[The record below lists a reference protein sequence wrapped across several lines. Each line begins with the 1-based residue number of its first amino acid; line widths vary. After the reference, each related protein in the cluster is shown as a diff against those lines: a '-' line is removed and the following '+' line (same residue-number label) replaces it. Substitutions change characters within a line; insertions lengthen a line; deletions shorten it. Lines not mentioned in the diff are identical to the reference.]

1 MSLLEIMRA
10 LLLRSACTQCC
21 CLGAT
26 FGELPNAT
34 HTPSSANMLCV
45 CGHEY
50 WKHALLKAEV
60 VRCMVENQLAFRG
73 GRLDTGCGGFYP
85 RDTVVAIAG
94 TMACICGSR
103 YCDHELSVRETP
115 PTSRTGQTVSVM
127 NQPPIPSP
135 LSAVFSAARFPRFPP
150 PAASNLS
157 TGQERQR
164 QAGRIE
170 YKADPE
176 YLPSQA
182 TQSQARSPTKQPQV
196 DPALQCAIIPFR
208 ATPTSLKSNTH
219 PPGLFKFD
227 DEDCHHLV
235 RELASYNLIFDLD
248 ESGIE
253 SEDGEVWETLDMQ
266 IKTLLELHQ
275 IEMLSCEFEND
286 AYLSLAWKFC
296 VPGRSNKYKAE
307 TPLQYKCNIA
317 YVRRIAQPHPLSRGT
332 SVFFIGMGSTGDSR
346 GAYYVLEVPRND
358 SLKAC
363 VMEDGQLSQQPHP
376 CWPWRVVSKL
386 PWIQLPEDTSRTC
399 IAQCTNDGDESQ
411 PRQRTN
417 AHRDRNR
424 SAQRLPVASSSRA
437 VNTQRSA
444 PFAGEGPRG
453 QVPEAAQVQPPTAQA
468 TERPP
473 TPPPVEHLKNQDA
486 PVIDRLTSAEVDSW
500 RRDIQTHPRV
510 GNTGVYIRAP
520 DSETL
525 AQTLIALLQLQASDK
540 QSTAGFEPAQGVV
553 VRVPDITSLMN
564 AFPLFQIQGNQSEGS
579 TGIGPV
585 REVYDTALSLRIRDE
600 KRWSP
605 STTGGY
611 HTVNLCS
618 NPAMEDK
625 SLALEYKVDGMLFA
639 LYLITVGVGPDPI
652 SPFVLYAAC
661 VDDVESMELPKD
673 YALGMV
679 PDDSTAKAVDEIF
692 EFNPTDTVSIGDL
705 MNSRLASLVMD
716 HILLGANW
724 VLKARGESQHRMLQA
739 QMLTKI
745 LIGHHNPWTHPHF
758 KAFCEGFSCGPSFG
772 KLLKM
777 PTDEWDADLS
787 YARRLLAAV
796 YNRRIDDAGAIVN
809 QISWVGTNPA
819 DPVNHH
825 FYQLFV
831 MRANHWLSGVGHPRE
846 LVGEYIN
853 QATYEQDR
861 WDRGLR
867 ARLLY
872 KAITGSSLIV
882 GNATIQLA
890 YLPDFRGD
898 TLFEAKVCFTT
909 LKVTINSFV
918 RDKLLLQPG
927 NMASNGGMSRFDRW
941 WHVQLLSLATGFNS
955 I

>member
-1 MSLLEIMRA
+1 M
-10 LLLRSACTQCC
+10 
-21 CLGAT
+21 
-26 FGELPNAT
+26 
-34 HTPSSANMLCV
+34 
-45 CGHEY
+45 
-50 WKHALLKAEV
+50 
-60 VRCMVENQLAFRG
+60 
-73 GRLDTGCGGFYP
+73 
-85 RDTVVAIAG
+85 
-94 TMACICGSR
+94 
-103 YCDHELSVRETP
+103 
-115 PTSRTGQTVSVM
+115 
-127 NQPPIPSP
+127 
-135 LSAVFSAARFPRFPP
+135 
-150 PAASNLS
+150 
-157 TGQERQR
+157 
-164 QAGRIE
+164 
-170 YKADPE
+170 
-176 YLPSQA
+176 
-182 TQSQARSPTKQPQV
+182 KQPQV
-196 DPALQCAIIPFR
+196 DPALQCAFR

-227 DEDCHHLV
+227 DEDCRHLV
-235 RELASYNLIFDLD
+235 RELASYNLIFNLD

-275 IEMLSCEFEND
+275 IEMLSC
-286 AYLSLAWKFC
+286 
-296 VPGRSNKYKAE
+296 
-307 TPLQYKCNIA
+307 
-317 YVRRIAQPHPLSRGT
+317 
-332 SVFFIGMGSTGDSR
+332 MGSTGDSR

-411 PRQRTN
+411 PRQRMN

-473 TPPPVEHLKNQDA
+473 MPPPVEHLKNQDA

-520 DSETL
+520 DLETL

-564 AFPLFQIQGNQSEGS
+564 TFPLFQIQGNQSEGS

-600 KRWSP
+600 KWWSP

-611 HTVNLCS
+611 HTINLCS

-716 HILLGANW
+716 HIFLG
-724 VLKARGESQHRMLQA
+724 A
-739 QMLTKI
+739 QMLMKI
-745 LIGHHNPWTHPHF
+745 LVGHHNPWTHPHF

-796 YNRRIDDAGAIVN
+796 YNQRIDDAGAIVN

-831 MRANHWLSGVGHPRE
+831 MRANHWLSGVSHPRE
-846 LVGEYIN
+846 LVGE
-853 QATYEQDR
+853 
-861 WDRGLR
+861 
-867 ARLLY
+867 LLY

-898 TLFEAKVCFTT
+898 TLFEAKVCFTM

-941 WHVQLLSLATGFNS
+941 WHMQLLSLATGFNS

>member
-1 MSLLEIMRA
+1 
-10 LLLRSACTQCC
+10 
-21 CLGAT
+21 
-26 FGELPNAT
+26 
-34 HTPSSANMLCV
+34 
-45 CGHEY
+45 
-50 WKHALLKAEV
+50 
-60 VRCMVENQLAFRG
+60 
-73 GRLDTGCGGFYP
+73 
-85 RDTVVAIAG
+85 
-94 TMACICGSR
+94 
-103 YCDHELSVRETP
+103 
-115 PTSRTGQTVSVM
+115 
-127 NQPPIPSP
+127 
-135 LSAVFSAARFPRFPP
+135 
-150 PAASNLS
+150 
-157 TGQERQR
+157 
-164 QAGRIE
+164 
-170 YKADPE
+170 
-176 YLPSQA
+176 
-182 TQSQARSPTKQPQV
+182 
-196 DPALQCAIIPFR
+196 
-208 ATPTSLKSNTH
+208 
-219 PPGLFKFD
+219 
-227 DEDCHHLV
+227 
-235 RELASYNLIFDLD
+235 
-248 ESGIE
+248 
-253 SEDGEVWETLDMQ
+253 
-266 IKTLLELHQ
+266 
-275 IEMLSCEFEND
+275 
-286 AYLSLAWKFC
+286 
-296 VPGRSNKYKAE
+296 
-307 TPLQYKCNIA
+307 
-317 YVRRIAQPHPLSRGT
+317 
-332 SVFFIGMGSTGDSR
+332 
-346 GAYYVLEVPRND
+346 
-358 SLKAC
+358 
-363 VMEDGQLSQQPHP
+363 
-376 CWPWRVVSKL
+376 
-386 PWIQLPEDTSRTC
+386 
-399 IAQCTNDGDESQ
+399 
-411 PRQRTN
+411 
-417 AHRDRNR
+417 
-424 SAQRLPVASSSRA
+424 
-437 VNTQRSA
+437 
-444 PFAGEGPRG
+444 
-453 QVPEAAQVQPPTAQA
+453 
-468 TERPP
+468 
-473 TPPPVEHLKNQDA
+473 
-486 PVIDRLTSAEVDSW
+486 
-500 RRDIQTHPRV
+500 
-510 GNTGVYIRAP
+510 
-520 DSETL
+520 
-525 AQTLIALLQLQASDK
+525 
-540 QSTAGFEPAQGVV
+540 
-553 VRVPDITSLMN
+553 
-564 AFPLFQIQGNQSEGS
+564 
-579 TGIGPV
+579 
-585 REVYDTALSLRIRDE
+585 
-600 KRWSP
+600 
-605 STTGGY
+605 
-611 HTVNLCS
+611 
-618 NPAMEDK
+618 MEDK

-745 LIGHHNPWTHPHF
+745 LVGHHNPWTHPHF

-872 KAITGSSLIV
+872 KAITGSSLIL

>member
-1 MSLLEIMRA
+1 
-10 LLLRSACTQCC
+10 
-21 CLGAT
+21 
-26 FGELPNAT
+26 
-34 HTPSSANMLCV
+34 
-45 CGHEY
+45 
-50 WKHALLKAEV
+50 
-60 VRCMVENQLAFRG
+60 
-73 GRLDTGCGGFYP
+73 
-85 RDTVVAIAG
+85 
-94 TMACICGSR
+94 
-103 YCDHELSVRETP
+103 
-115 PTSRTGQTVSVM
+115 M
-127 NQPPIPSP
+127 NW
-135 LSAVFSAARFPRFPP
+135 
-150 PAASNLS
+150 
-157 TGQERQR
+157 
-164 QAGRIE
+164 
-170 YKADPE
+170 
-176 YLPSQA
+176 
-182 TQSQARSPTKQPQV
+182 
-196 DPALQCAIIPFR
+196 
-208 ATPTSLKSNTH
+208 
-219 PPGLFKFD
+219 
-227 DEDCHHLV
+227 
-235 RELASYNLIFDLD
+235 LI
-248 ESGIE
+248 
-253 SEDGEVWETLDMQ
+253 
-266 IKTLLELHQ
+266 K
-275 IEMLSCEFEND
+275 
-286 AYLSLAWKFC
+286 
-296 VPGRSNKYKAE
+296 
-307 TPLQYKCNIA
+307 
-317 YVRRIAQPHPLSRGT
+317 
-332 SVFFIGMGSTGDSR
+332 
-346 GAYYVLEVPRND
+346 
-358 SLKAC
+358 
-363 VMEDGQLSQQPHP
+363 
-376 CWPWRVVSKL
+376 
-386 PWIQLPEDTSRTC
+386 
-399 IAQCTNDGDESQ
+399 
-411 PRQRTN
+411 
-417 AHRDRNR
+417 DRNR

-473 TPPPVEHLKNQDA
+473 TPPPVEHLKNLEDA

-585 REVYDTALSLRIRDE
+585 REVYDTALLLRIRDE

-745 LIGHHNPWTHPHF
+745 LVGHHNPWTHPHF

-898 TLFEAKVCFTT
+898 TLFEAKLCTRQAVVAAR
-909 LKVTINSFV
+909 KYG
-918 RDKLLLQPG
+918 Q
-927 NMASNGGMSRFDRW
+927 
-941 WHVQLLSLATGFNS
+941 
-955 I
+955 